1 MALKIRLSR
10 KGAKKN
16 PYYRVVIQDRESAR
30 DGKFLEI
37 VGTYDPLKEND
48 KDKLDLKKE
57 RYDYW
62 YGKGAR
68 PTRTVCELVK
78 LQAE

>member
-16 PYYRVVIQDRESAR
+16 PFYRLVVQEGEAPR
-30 DGKFLEI
+30 DGNFKEI
-37 VGTYDPLKEND
+37 IGTYDPRKVSEKE
-48 KDKLDLKKE
+48 KLILKKE

-62 YGKGAR
+62 FSKGAR
-68 PTRTVCELVK
+68 PTRTVGQLVK
-78 LQAE
+78 RAG